1 MRYQKHQVNQII
13 VKRRIKI
20 GICAALLLFVLINI
34 RVRPLLKEMA
44 AVQAAYITNI
54 AVNEAAE
61 EVLAREDISYDDF
74 ISLNRLDD
82 GTVSSMTSDIR
93 EMNNFKTEISKEVQ
107 NKIMEYCEREVSIP
121 IGTLTGI
128 DLLSGR
134 GPRVKMKIELYGNV
148 NANLKSTFEDAG
160 INQTRHQIICD
171 VNVGVSAIL
180 PVCSSYTE
188 VESSFTVSE
197 TVLLGDV
204 PSSYTKVDTW
214 ENVYDDLNNYLGN

>member
-1 MRYQKHQVNQII
+1 MRYEKHRVNQLD
-13 VKRRIKI
+13 VRRRVKI
-20 GICAALLLFVLINI
+20 GVCAAFILFVIINI
-34 RVRPLLKEMA
+34 RVRPLMEEMT

-74 ISLNRLDD
+74 ISLNLLED

-93 EMNNFKTEISKEVQ
+93 EMNKFKTELSKEIQ
-107 NKIMEYCEREVSIP
+107 THLGEHCEREVSVP
-121 IGTLTGI
+121 LGTLTGI

-134 GPRVKMKIELYGNV
+134 GPRIKMKIELYGSV
-148 NANLKSTFEDAG
+148 NANLKSSFEDAG
-160 INQTRHQIICD
+160 INQTRHRIICD
-171 VNVGVSAIL
+171 VNVGVSAII
-180 PVCSSYTE
+180 PGCSSYTD

-204 PSSYTKVDTW
+204 PDSFTNVDTSSD
-214 ENVYDDLNNYLGN
+214 VYDDINNFIGD